1 MPLYERAPKEIN
13 ELAAEILCKYDTHKP
28 LLDFKVRIDYIIA
41 LKDGEGDY
49 AIKWHGSRA
58 YGLARI
64 LGLKDRAMGRG
75 DAEILIDGDW
85 RKEASEKEMAA
96 LLDHELHHLE
106 VQVENG
112 KMKRD
117 ALARPKLKMRKHDF
131 QVGWF
136 HVIAQR
142 HKGASIEYQQ
152 ANHLLAEAGQLY
164 FPELLKLV

>member
-13 ELAAEILCKYDTHKP
+13 EIAAAILCKYESHKP
-28 LLDFKVRIDYIIA
+28 LLDYRVKIDYILA
-41 LKDGEGDY
+41 LPEEGEC

-75 DAEILIDGDW
+75 DAEILIDGEF
-85 RKEASEKEMAA
+85 RKACDAAELEA

-106 VQVENG
+106 VQVEDG
-112 KMKRD
+112 KMKKD

-142 HKGASIEYQQ
+142 HGKNSIEVQQ
-152 ANHLLAEAGQLY
+152 ADSLVHSAGQLY
-164 FPELLKLV
+164 FPQFLKLV